1 MSPSSESD
9 IERAA
14 RKSRD
19 WKARQAEIAE
29 AAREDDEIRRRRR
42 ADKEQEQREH
52 YQDGAW
58 RNLVLVAVGVI
69 AALLLFERIS
79 IGSEADNCLD
89 GSKRP
94 HQYNCAA
101 QLTGSFWSWLIPS
114 DTAEILRAS
123 AESNR

>member
-14 RKSRD
+14 RKSRE

-42 ADKEQEQREH
+42 AEKEQEQRED
-52 YQDGAW
+52 YQDGAM
-58 RNLVLVAVGVI
+58 RNLLIMVGGAIV
-69 AALLLFERIS
+69 ALLLFERIS
-79 IGSEADNCLD
+79 IGIAADNCLD
-89 GSKRP
+89 GPKRP

-101 QLTGSFWSWLIPS
+101 ELTGSFWSWLIPS
-114 DTAEILRAS
+114 ATAEILRAS
-123 AESNR
+123 AASNR